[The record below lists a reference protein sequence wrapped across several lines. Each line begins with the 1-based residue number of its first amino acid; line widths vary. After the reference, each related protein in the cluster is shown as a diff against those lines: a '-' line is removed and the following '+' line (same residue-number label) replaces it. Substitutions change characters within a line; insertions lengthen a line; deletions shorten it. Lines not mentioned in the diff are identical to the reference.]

1 MDLFSKHQSL
11 KDVPIFPVRGNHD
24 MPDPNG
30 GVGTFDYLPSDTRWH
45 NEFYY
50 ETRFQISEEPDSKY
64 MSMLHVDSNL
74 LLCHVLQHAAR

>member
-1 MDLFSKHQSL
+1 MMDLFSKHQSL

-45 NEFYY
+45 NELYY
-50 ETRFQISEEPDSKY
+50 ETRF
-64 MSMLHVDSNL
+64 
-74 LLCHVLQHAAR
+74 